1 MLKYSAGINKNSFW
15 LTELVSIARMRDD
28 EKDWSEIKHDVT
40 DENIL
45 LASSTARAKQMYGV
59 LNRRL
64 NSLPNSLTSLL
75 VVADLDSQKMIN
87 LVAIMNTELLVKDFV
102 LERFRDELILG
113 DSKIEPYEIQ
123 SFFDKLQ
130 ANHDAIAGWTDQ
142 TIHRLTGTLKNYL
155 KMAGIAVAD
164 GENLLVQRPLLTM
177 SLETT
182 LRKEGYSAYVSAL
195 TGM

>member
-1 MLKYSAGINKNSFW
+1 LKYSAGINKNSFW